1 MERNYR
7 VKVENLDVNPEFGA
21 DKEEQEGIECEGYML
36 VAFKENSE
44 EDMKMATAGHHI
56 TIEQI
61 ADWLECSDDQMKYMI
76 LQAALI
82 AYGNIQARRLY
93 EEQQK
98 MKAMRSIFGMMGQR
112 TPMEDDD

>member
-1 MERNYR
+1 MKRNYR
-7 VKVENLDVNPEFGA
+7 VKAENLDVNPEFGV
-21 DKEEQEGIECEGYML
+21 DKEEQEGIECDGYML
-36 VAFKENSE
+36 VTFKENNE
-44 EDMKMATAGHHI
+44 ENMSMSTSVHNV

-61 ADWLECSDDQMKYMI
+61 ADWLKTSDDQMKYVI

-98 MKAMRSIFGMMGQR
+98 RK
-112 TPMEDDD
+112 

>member
-1 MERNYR
+1 MKRNYR
-7 VKVENLDVNPEFGA
+7 VKVENLDVNPEFGV

-36 VAFKENSE
+36 VTFKENNE
-44 EDMKMATAGHHI
+44 ETMSMSTSAHHV
-56 TIEQI
+56 TIKQI
-61 ADWLECSDDQMKYMI
+61 ADWLETSDNQMKYMI

-93 EEQQK
+93 EERQK
-98 MKAMRSIFGMMGQR
+98 KNMMRDIFGMIGKC

>member
-1 MERNYR
+1 MRTS
-7 VKVENLDVNPEFGA
+7 A
-21 DKEEQEGIECEGYML
+21 
-36 VAFKENSE
+36 
-44 EDMKMATAGHHI
+44 HHV

-61 ADWLECSDDQMKYMI
+61 ADWLETSDDHMKYMI

-93 EEQQK
+93 EEQQI
-98 MKAMRSIFGMMGQR
+98 MKARRNIFEMMGKH